1 MRKHKKDNVT
11 RAYKTLLQNDR
22 DWDYE
27 FLLRLEQK
35 KLKRMAAYFAQ
46 SDITESNK
54 QTAKELTLCLRLLN
68 IVFGDERFTS
78 DWSSET
84 NKCLVMRTHK
94 NPNGKGSALDS
105 EYVGMAPDFPRYV
118 NTRNASRFSSLR
130 HFPKGSADSPYEQ
143 KFWQEHFKYEL
154 RQAKAWHLYN
164 LVREYC
170 MFGWWD

>member
-1 MRKHKKDNVT
+1 MGKHKKNNVV

-46 SDITESNK
+46 SDITEGNK
-54 QTAKELTLCLRLLN
+54 QTAKDLALCLRLLD
-68 IVFGDERFTS
+68 IVLEDERFTS
-78 DWSSET
+78 DWSTEAC
-84 NKCLVMRTHK
+84 KCVDTHMRK
-94 NPNGKGSALDS
+94 CSDGEWSALDF

-130 HFPKGSADSPYEQ
+130 HFPKSSADSPCEQ
-143 KFWQEHFKYEL
+143 KYWREHFKAEL
-154 RQAKAWHLYN
+154 RKAKAWHLYN
-164 LVREYC
+164 LVREC
-170 MFGWWD
+170 RMFGWWD